1 MSDPIDETLPTGDGL
16 TAPTAHPSPQNPSA
30 KGRNEMTDRLFR
42 VNQLVVE
49 DRDTDDLTPITFAQ
63 LGFLRERDLRPWIEN
78 EPEFLGEDLL
88 VVRRAHTIVRNNRLR
103 LDILAVDRDGALVV
117 VEVKLRDYAD
127 DPRWQAFLHAAACGQ
142 RSADDIIGLYTA
154 FKGIDRKE
162 AAARLKEHTGSSDEE
177 DLKAKL
183 NHCQRVVLIAR
194 SFRKQITT
202 AALWLKEHDIDVS
215 CIRLTPYLDEQTGAY
230 YIKRTEI
237 IPLWATLDLLV
248 DPVSTAGEG
257 ERNAARLECHRDQ
270 IDEFWGKVCSKVKNR
285 LEPEIAP
292 TGTEDITWK
301 GSDARWFRLQ
311 YPERPWNAYVF
322 VRVGETE
329 AQFRVAALLQW
340 HEPSAHAAG
349 MSKPAID
356 KLRRLTAMFAEK
368 PGWGA
373 RMGLVGFYEAGKSID
388 VALDDKGAERAAET
402 LCEVVGKLYPRME
415 RLLSKRGS

>member
-1 MSDPIDETLPTGDGL
+1 
-16 TAPTAHPSPQNPSA
+16 
-30 KGRNEMTDRLFR
+30 MTDRLFR

-88 VVRRAHTIVRNNRLR
+88 VVRRAHTVVRNNRLR

-117 VEVKLRDYAD
+117 VEVKLRDFDD
-127 DPRWQAFLHAAACGQ
+127 DPRWRAFLHTAACGQ
-142 RSADDIIGLYTA
+142 RSADDIIALYTA
-154 FKGIDRKE
+154 FKGIDYKE
-162 AAARLKEHTGSSDEE
+162 AAGRLEEHTGSKDEE
-177 DLKAKL
+177 DLKTKL
-183 NHCQRVVLIAR
+183 NHRQRVILIAR

-202 AALWLKEHDIDVS
+202 AALWLRERGVDVS
-215 CIRLTPYLDEQTGAY
+215 CIRLTPYMDEQTGAY
-230 YIKRTEI
+230 YINRTEI
-237 IPLWATLDLLV
+237 IPPWATLDLLV
-248 DPVSTAGEG
+248 DPVSTAGER

-270 IDEFWGKVCSKVKNR
+270 IDQFWGKVCSKVKDG
-285 LEPEIAP
+285 LDSEITP

-311 YPERPWNAYVF
+311 YTERPWNAYVF
-322 VRVGETE
+322 VRVGKTE
-329 AQFRVAALLQW
+329 ERFRITALLQW
-340 HEPSAHAAG
+340 HEPSARAVG

-388 VALDDKGAERAAET
+388 VVLDEEGVERAADI